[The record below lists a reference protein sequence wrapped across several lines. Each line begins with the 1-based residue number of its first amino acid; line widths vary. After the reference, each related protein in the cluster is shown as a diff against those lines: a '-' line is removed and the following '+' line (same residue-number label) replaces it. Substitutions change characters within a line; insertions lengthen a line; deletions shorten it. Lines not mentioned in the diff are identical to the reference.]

1 LATQHQNLKFILLA
15 GALTGLAACSSNP
28 SSPWGQGGS
37 PWESRSQDVA
47 EQPVVEEEPVAAEP
61 VDAAP
66 APSEETA
73 AEPVV
78 GEPGTPMEDPVA
90 ATAEAEPDQVADEPV
105 AEPVEAAPAEEAVA
119 EPAAPAQSGDIA
131 SLPAEQFAVQVVAS
145 SSMENLLA
153 FASAHNIADDWT
165 AKTMLGDKVWY
176 ILLSGVYASKAEAQA
191 ALAEVSGQLD
201 TAPWIRNVGS
211 IQKVMAP

>member
-1 LATQHQNLKFILLA
+1 MATHNQNLKLILLA

-37 PWESRSQDVA
+37 PWESRSQEVV
-47 EQPVVEEEPVAAEP
+47 EQPVEEAPVAEPAEAMPVEEP
-61 VDAAP
+61 
-66 APSEETA
+66 A

-78 GEPGTPMEDPVA
+78 DYGEPGTPMEDPVE
-90 ATAEAEPDQVADEPV
+90 ATAETEPSYIGDEPAAEPVADEAV
-105 AEPVEAAPAEEAVA
+105 DTAAPV
-119 EPAAPAQSGDIA
+119 QSGDIA

-165 AKTMLGDKVWY
+165 AKTMIGDKVWY

-191 ALAEVSGQLD
+191 ALSDVAAQLD

-211 IQKVMAP
+211 IQEIMAP

>member
-1 LATQHQNLKFILLA
+1 LATHTQNLKLILLA

-37 PWESRSQDVA
+37 PWEARSQDVV
-47 EQPVVEEEPVAAEP
+47 EETPVVAEP
-61 VDAAP
+61 VEAVP
-66 APSEETA
+66 VEEPM

-78 GEPGTPMEDPVA
+78 DYGEPGTPMEDPVA
-90 ATAEAEPDQVADEPV
+90 ATEETEPSYIGDEPAAEVIIAEAEPVADT
-105 AEPVEAAPAEEAVA
+105 AVQA
-119 EPAAPAQSGDIA
+119 GDIA

-165 AKTMLGDKVWY
+165 AKTMVGDKVWY
-176 ILLSGVYASKAEAQA
+176 ILLSGIYASKAEAQG
-191 ALAEVSGQLD
+191 ALADVATQLD

-211 IQKVMAP
+211 IQEIMAP

>member
-1 LATQHQNLKFILLA
+1 MAIFHQNLKLMLLA

-37 PWESRSQDVA
+37 PWESRSQEVA
-47 EQPVVEEEPVAAEP
+47 EQPVQETPVVEPVEAAPIEEP
-61 VDAAP
+61 
-66 APSEETA
+66 A

-78 GEPGTPMEDPVA
+78 DYGEPGTPMEDPVE
-90 ATAEAEPDQVADEPV
+90 ATAETEPSYIAEEPAAEPVADEV
-105 AEPVEAAPAEEAVA
+105 ASDAEQAVS
-119 EPAAPAQSGDIA
+119 SGNIA

-153 FASAHNIADDWT
+153 FASANNIADNWT

-176 ILLSGVYASKAEAQA
+176 ILLSGVYASKAEAEA
-191 ALAEVSGQLD
+191 ALAEVATTLD

-211 IQKVMAP
+211 IQEVMTP